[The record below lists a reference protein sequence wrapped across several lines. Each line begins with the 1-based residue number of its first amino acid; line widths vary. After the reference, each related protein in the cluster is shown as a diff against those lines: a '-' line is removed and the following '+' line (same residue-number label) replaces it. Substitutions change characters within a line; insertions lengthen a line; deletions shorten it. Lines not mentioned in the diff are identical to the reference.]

1 MATSFRQGS
10 QEYEA
15 ESHLHISEQWTFS
28 NRLDN
33 QICTN
38 FAGLAPSD
46 FLEDQVPFPIFIIN
60 GSDEALPSFSLNL
73 N

>member
-1 MATSFRQGS
+1 MATSIRQGP

-15 ESHLHISEQWTFS
+15 ESHLHISEQCTFS

-38 FAGLAPSD
+38 FAGLAQATS
-46 FLEDQVPFPIFIIN
+46 LRTTYLSYLYY
-60 GSDEALPSFSLNL
+60 GSDEAVPSFSLNL

>member
-28 NRLDN
+28 NRLDT

-46 FLEDQVPFPIFIIN
+46 FLEDHVPF
-60 GSDEALPSFSLNL
+60 LSLL
-73 N
+73 LMVQTKHYQVLV